1 MPCWVF
7 MMGKYTYKYPR
18 PSVTVDLV
26 VFGKERGTTRVL
38 LVRRKARP
46 FAGRWAIPG
55 GFVNMGEPFEAAARR
70 ELKEET
76 GFHARTPIA
85 FIGVFG
91 APRRDPRGRTISV
104 AHATV
109 VRGHLPSIKGGDDAA
124 EAAWVPLDE
133 ALGLAFD
140 HVEILAAARA
150 WLESGA
156 KVSKATR
163 YAFPFDGG

>member
-1 MPCWVF
+1 
-7 MMGKYTYKYPR
+7 MGEYTYEYPR

-26 VFGKERGTTRVL
+26 VFGIEPGRTCVL
-38 LVRRKARP
+38 LVRRKNKP

-55 GFVNMGEPFEAAARR
+55 GFVNMGEPFDVAARR

-76 GFHARTPIA
+76 GLDAKVPIA

-109 VRGHLPSIKGGDDAA
+109 VRSPLPRIAGGDDAA
-124 EAAWVPLDE
+124 EAAWVALDE
-133 ALGLAFD
+133 AEGLAFD
-140 HVEILAAARA
+140 HDDILAAARA
-150 WLESGA
+150 WLDAGA
-156 KVSKATR
+156 KAGKSTR
-163 YAFPFDGG
+163 YAFPFSE